1 MRRFIIA
8 LIFMIGIMFVLTKV
22 AEIQD
27 VVLTLQRGDWRFLS
41 LAALIEIIWI
51 INVGLSFK
59 TIYQILGV
67 KEKLSRLIILATA
80 ANFLNIIAPS
90 GGIGGVAVFIT
101 EARSREYSPGRV
113 TVASTL
119 FVLFDYIG
127 FLVILALGF
136 GVLIRRDQLTATEI
150 SASIII
156 VIIALSI
163 VTILILGARSEQLL
177 GDILV
182 RITNMINK
190 VAKHFRSRQA
200 GDYINVQRAHTFA
213 HDIAEGLR
221 ELKSIPKELII
232 PALLAINGKILMIIL
247 LFFVFLAFSVPVSI
261 GTLIAGFCVSYLF
274 LIVSPTPSGIGIV
287 EGLMTLALSSF
298 YIPLGSA
305 AVLTLAYR
313 GFTLWLPLFIGM
325 FAFRWFSS
333 IQNLEVES

>member
-1 MRRFIIA
+1 MRRLVIA
-8 LIFMIGIMFVLTKV
+8 LIFMIGIMFILTKV

-27 VVLTLQRGDWRFLS
+27 IVLTLQRGDWRFLS
-41 LAALIEIIWI
+41 LAVLIEILWI

-101 EARSREYSPGRV
+101 EARSREYSTGRV

-150 SASIII
+150 TASIII
-156 VIIALSI
+156 VIIALAI
-163 VTILILGARSEQLL
+163 ITVLVLGARSEQLL

-190 VAKHFRSRQA
+190 VVKRFRSKQA
-200 GDYINVQRAHTFA
+200 GDYINPQRAYTFA
-213 HDIAEGLR
+213 HDIAEGIR
-221 ELKSIPKELII
+221 ELRTIPKELVI
-232 PALLAINGKILMIIL
+232 PALLAINGKVLMIIL
-247 LFFVFLAFSVPVSI
+247 LLFVFLAFSVPVSI

-333 IQNLEVES
+333 NQNLEVNP